1 MGRLMKGIWLVNG
14 IAWHLECMDL
24 TREAIDNFRPPAD
37 SFQMRMHYSLYV
49 ANLMSAIDMML
60 ETDGAVFQMALKDNL
75 KTSKNSGDEVLGY
88 IRELRNG
95 IVHRGLDPT
104 SGGLVVNGLVCAV
117 AEPIVTNRS
126 GVQSYSA
133 PAHLLRDILVHCDIA
148 TRPVIKKFLEPT
160 LAALASEQPEE
171 TFRKSLD
178 AIDAV
183 PHMPELAKAMARTH
197 TSPEMLAT
205 AKAQQFAKLRRLLQ
219 IDTGCRIT

>member
-1 MGRLMKGIWLVNG
+1 MKDIRLLNG

-24 TREAIDNFRPPAD
+24 ARAAIDNFRPPAD

-49 ANLMSAIDMML
+49 VNLMSAIDMVL
-60 ETDGAVFQMALKDNL
+60 ETDGATFQTALENNL
-75 KTSKNSGDEVLGY
+75 KTSKNSGNEVLGY

-117 AEPIVTNRS
+117 AEPIVTNRT

-133 PAHLLRDILVHCDIA
+133 PADLLRDILVHCDIA
-148 TRPVIKKFLEPT
+148 TRPVIEQFLEPT
-160 LAALASEQPEE
+160 FAALASEQPEE
-171 TFRKSLD
+171 TFSKLLD

-183 PHMPELAKAMARTH
+183 PHMPEWAKVMARMH

-205 AKAQQFAKLRRLLQ
+205 VKAQQFAKLRRLLQ
-219 IDTGCRIT
+219 VDTSRRIT